1 MFGDVTCLCL
11 MARSPWAQQIIVV
24 DLGVVHVEK
33 CSGGSREAHDERF
46 ARRRDATTAV
56 SLGTINANTSRPT
69 AVTTHPTVKQLSL
82 MSAFSSTTVGGACRV
97 LHD

>member
-33 CSGGSREAHDERF
+33 CSGGSEKPMMNGLLDGEMQ
-46 ARRRDATTAV
+46 RR
-56 SLGTINANTSRPT
+56 
-69 AVTTHPTVKQLSL
+69 LSPW
-82 MSAFSSTTVGGACRV
+82 APSTLIPRAPQP
-97 LHD
+97 